1 MAEPTDDDTLG
12 PLVSKRLAEFKIT
25 GTTKRR
31 IKGIRLA
38 CDFCGAAIQ
47 AIPSATEKDLTHA
60 AYANALLVRAGT
72 GWHRTTCKAPRP

>member
-12 PLVSKRLAEFKIT
+12 PVVSKRLAEFKIT

-31 IKGIRLA
+31 TKGIRLA
-38 CDFCGAAIQ
+38 CVCGATIQ
-47 AIPSATEKDLTHA
+47 AIPVGEERDLTHA
-60 AYANALLVRAGT
+60 AYADALLVRAGT